1 MQIVLTVVG
10 LLALSN
16 QSLDK
21 LDTGITDSKEM
32 QPIFVRMESQLFKKG
47 GDYEQFCNAND
58 EQPRSKLHSSILKT
72 LHRNADQS
80 WNQVKDQVDELTT
93 KGEIRDVHKFWI
105 VNGFSCSASANA
117 CKSLAARP
125 EVSFIYLQTGP
136 SGLKQQIS
144 RRKNSDAE
152 DPRKPAMESAITSS
166 KDDSNQPFST
176 QGVEVPWDLKQIQ
189 ADQVWSKEGV
199 TGKGTIVAINDAGAF
214 DLPCLESA
222 LWHNSKESL
231 NGKDDDKNGYI
242 DDIFGWDSGEQSG
255 YVLGNPGVAHGT
267 FCSAIVA
274 GRPTTEKK
282 FVSGVA
288 PRSRVMLVNGMGYLE
303 GIEYALTN
311 GADVFSMS
319 YMITGIELGNYRGVF
334 RLAAEHATAAGM
346 LLCGGAGNFAT
357 SAPEGKQITLPKDI
371 PCVLAAAGTQEDGT
385 RPDFSSK
392 GPVTWSGVK
401 FYDDYPVS
409 KPLSK
414 PDVSAP
420 AAGFQC
426 WGLADELRPQWK
438 IVFQGSKNDVLVTG
452 PRGNSFAG
460 PHSAGV
466 AALMFSAN
474 PNINPWQVKSIM
486 EETCKDMGAP
496 GRDYLHGA
504 GLIQALPAVQKAKS
518 LIK

>member
-1 MQIVLTVVG
+1 MQTILAAVS
-10 LLALSN
+10 LLMVNN
-16 QSLDK
+16 QGIEK
-21 LDTGITDSKEM
+21 LDSGLENATQIM
-32 QPIFVRMESQLFKKG
+32 PIFVRMENQIFKKS
-47 GDYEQFCNAND
+47 GDFEQFCLKNTSK
-58 EQPRSKLHSSILKT
+58 PRSQNHRDILAT
-72 LHRNADQS
+72 LHKNADQS
-80 WNQVKDQVDELTT
+80 WNQVKSQVTDLT
-93 KGEIRDVHKFWI
+93 KNGEIRGVHRFWI
-105 VNGFSCSASANA
+105 VNGFSCFASAKA
-117 CKSLAARP
+117 YKTLAAQP

-136 SGLKQQIS
+136 SGLKQQVNRQKITS
-144 RRKNSDAE
+144 TQ
-152 DPRKPAMESAITSS
+152 DPRKSAMEAAIATN
-166 KDDSNQPFST
+166 KDDSNKPFST
-176 QGVEVPWDLKQIQ
+176 QGVEIPWDLKQIQ
-189 ADQVWSKEGV
+189 ADEVWSKEGI

-222 LWHNSKESL
+222 LWRNPKETL
-231 NGKDDDKNGYI
+231 NGKDDDKNGYV

-255 YVLGNPGVAHGT
+255 YVLGNTGVAHGT

-274 GRPTTEKK
+274 GRPTPEKK
-282 FVSGVA
+282 YISGVA
-288 PRSRVMLVNGMGYLE
+288 PRSRIMLVNSMGYLE
-303 GIEYALTN
+303 GYEYALTN

-357 SAPEGKQITLPKDI
+357 TAPEGKQITLPKDI
-371 PCVLAAAGTQEDGT
+371 PCVLAAAGTQEGGT

-401 FYDDYPVS
+401 FYDDYPAT

-420 AAGFQC
+420 AAGFPV
-426 WGLADELRPQWK
+426 WGLASELRPQWK
-438 IVFQGSKNDVLVTG
+438 IVFQGSKDDVLVTG

-460 PHSAGV
+460 PHAAGV

-474 PNINPWQVKSIM
+474 PNINPWQVKNII
-486 EETCKDMGAP
+486 EETCKDMGEP

-504 GLIQALPAVQKAKS
+504 GLIQALPAVQKART
-518 LIK
+518 IH